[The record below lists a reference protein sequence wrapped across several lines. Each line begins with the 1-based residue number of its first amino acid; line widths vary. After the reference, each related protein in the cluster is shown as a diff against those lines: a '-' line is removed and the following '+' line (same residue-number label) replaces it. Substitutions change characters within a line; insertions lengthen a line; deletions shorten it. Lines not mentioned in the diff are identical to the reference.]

1 MKSELVLNVVALQ
14 VPCLKLCSLQEV
26 SHSNCV
32 YRNVVDHAAR
42 EFTQVLFEDVAS
54 DPTLPRTKSVRCAAC
69 GHGEAVFFQVS
80 TMCDACLLQFV
91 QSFIV
96 PA

>member
-1 MKSELVLNVVALQ
+1 MAVQ
-14 VPCLKLCSLQEV
+14 VSCLKLCSLHEV
-26 SHSNCV
+26 SDSNCV
-32 YRNVVDHAAR
+32 YRNVVDHAAG